1 MRPVGKNTNIIK
13 KRRPKFWHLI
23 KRQRKLLFKVPQV
36 VFTWNASSRV
46 KRPKNFRR
54 WKSRQQSVCLLTSH
68 LSDVRILTCLCFVR
82 GFWMTGRPALV
93 FISFSSA
100 LPFERHVHRRNYKKS
115 FSLTRHD
122 YFFTVHMEINSYHCH
137 CSGVIFSPPP
147 TAASPFFSS
156 SVFAHVPPYR
166 THQ

>member
-13 KRRPKFWHLI
+13 ERRPKFWHLI

-46 KRPKNFRR
+46 KRPKNFPR

-100 LPFERHVHRRNYKKS
+100 LAFERHVHRRNYKKR
-115 FSLTRHD
+115 FSLTKHD
-122 YFFTVHMEINSYHCH
+122 YFFTVHIIIATAVEL
-137 CSGVIFSPPP
+137 FFRLRPPQRHR
-147 TAASPFFSS
+147 FFSS